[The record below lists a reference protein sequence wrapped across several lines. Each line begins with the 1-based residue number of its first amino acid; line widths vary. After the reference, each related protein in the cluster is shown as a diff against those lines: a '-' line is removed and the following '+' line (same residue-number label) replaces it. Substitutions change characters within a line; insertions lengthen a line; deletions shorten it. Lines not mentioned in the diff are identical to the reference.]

1 MKPPLLKIIVCVS
14 YLLDFLVAVY
24 FILVFVIIF
33 FGGFS
38 VVIADSE
45 VSATSA
51 YKPVATLLILFIVKF
66 FVADFKKE
74 IEKNKVLVSGTLILI
89 FFLCEFSAR
98 VYYSAFVPQD
108 LIWASE
114 NMVIDEHL
122 ILIDYME

>member
-1 MKPPLLKIIVCVS
+1 
-14 YLLDFLVAVY
+14 
-24 FILVFVIIF
+24 
-33 FGGFS
+33 
-38 VVIADSE
+38 
-45 VSATSA
+45 VSATSV
-51 YKPVATLLILFIVKF
+51 YKPVVSLLVLFVVKLF
-66 FVADFKKE
+66 AADFEKE
-74 IEKNKVLVSGTLILI
+74 IEKNKVLVSGTFLII